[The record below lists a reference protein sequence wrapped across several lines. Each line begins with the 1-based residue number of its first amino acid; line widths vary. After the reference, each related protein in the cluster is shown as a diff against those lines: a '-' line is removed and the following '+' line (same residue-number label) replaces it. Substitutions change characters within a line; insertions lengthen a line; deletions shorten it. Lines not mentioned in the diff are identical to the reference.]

1 MQCEDVMVS
10 VLCVAF
16 NHHKYIRRC
25 LDSLV
30 GQKTSFKYEI
40 IVHDDASSDG
50 TQEIIREYA
59 GRFPNL
65 IIPILQEENQY
76 SNGKDIVKNFLYPAA
91 TGKYIVECECDDF
104 WCDENKLQLQ
114 VEALKEHKN
123 CVLCVHATNTVD
135 AEEKKMDLHFP
146 MMKIKE
152 GIITTREF
160 MDMTLDENSWPFHL
174 SAFMVKKQLF
184 EEYMDFK
191 TTGFPSKFF
200 RVGDL
205 PLYLYF
211 GLQGDTYYIDRVM
224 TTYTME
230 SGGFMSRVK
239 ADPRFAYKVS
249 EGFIRGLTDF
259 DEYSKHEYSAYVQRM
274 LVPKRFEVARIER
287 RFDILVSTPEYRR
300 LIQKRGAI
308 KRMAIWIVGYTMLLL
323 GRLHKE
329 RIN

>member
-1 MQCEDVMVS
+1 MQCEEVMVS

-16 NHHKYIRRC
+16 NHQKYIRRC
-25 LDSLV
+25 LDSIV

-40 IVHDDASSDG
+40 IIHDDASSDG
-50 TQEIIREYA
+50 TQDIIREYSE
-59 GRFPNL
+59 RFPNL

-76 SNGKDIVKNFLYPAA
+76 SKGKDIVKNYLFPKAS
-91 TGKYIVECECDDF
+91 GKYIVECECDDY
-104 WCDENKLQLQ
+104 WCDENKLQRQ
-114 VEALKEHKN
+114 VDILEKHKE
-123 CVLCVHATNTVD
+123 CVLCVHATNSVD
-135 AEEKKMDLHFP
+135 AEGSEMDLHFP
-146 MMKIKE
+146 MMKIEE

-211 GLQGDTYYIDRVM
+211 GLKGATYYIDRVM

-239 ADPRFAYKVS
+239 ADPQFAYKVS
-249 EGFIRGLTDF
+249 EGFVRGLTDF
-259 DEYSKHEYSAYVQRM
+259 DEYSNHEYSAYVQRM
-274 LVPKRFEVARIER
+274 LVPKRFEIARIER
-287 RFDILVSTPEYRR
+287 RFDVLVSTPEFRR
-300 LIQKRGAI
+300 LVKKRVI
-308 KRMAIWIVGYTMLLL
+308 FKRTVIYVVGYTMLLI
-323 GRLHKE
+323 GKC
-329 RIN
+329 IKKG